1 VRHRG
6 TAQEG
11 KGTAVRVVRRRP
23 AQVMVSAR
31 AMPQER
37 PRGSLMPPVS
47 SSIRDWRT
55 PPPRRGSRFLWAR
68 ARILAER
75 AVSQSGRRQA
85 ATVMQRAARRSP
97 ACRALLAWLETRGL
111 PRRRP
116 SRGSPY
122 RSVRARMRTATRAT
136 SWRSAGEFEQARH
149 GSTVRVP
156 NEPCRFPL
164 DCRCICNASW
174 SVRVS
179 RHPRGSHQALFQVR
193 SSPLLR
199 PLVVGAQHDN
209 PRWRSG
215 LPELSLGLG
224 WLRKILFTLPRK
236 PRTGEPPV
244 ACNRH

>member
-37 PRGSLMPPVS
+37 PRGSLIPPVS
-47 SSIRDWRT
+47 SAIRDWRT

-97 ACRALLAWLETRGL
+97 GCRALLAWLETRGL

-122 RSVRARMRTATRAT
+122 RSVRARMRIATRAT
-136 SWRSAGEFEQARH
+136 SWRSAGEFEQPRH
-149 GSTVRVP
+149 GSMVRVP

-174 SVRVS
+174 SVRCDVCTPITAVTVILGTSARRLNPSGSELQLEQAVS
-179 RHPRGSHQALFQVR
+179 GDLVGPFVR
-193 SSPLLR
+193 DT
-199 PLVVGAQHDN
+199 AYDF
-209 PRWRSG
+209 RS
-215 LPELSLGLG
+215 
-224 WLRKILFTLPRK
+224 
-236 PRTGEPPV
+236 
-244 ACNRH
+244 